1 MSQNYEYEIGRV
13 YGLKRL
19 ISLDHVMGED
29 GYFHTLA
36 TVECVNC
43 GKKSIV
49 RPDTLLYNKFTSCT
63 CQLRTSGGA
72 SSTRLYGVY
81 HNMKYR
87 CNKET
92 AQGYHNY
99 GGRGIKVCE
108 EWSGKDG
115 FIKFQEWALSSGYRE
130 GLSIDRI
137 DVNKGYSPENCR
149 WITKSENTRLANID
163 NRVQHRKADKGEY
176 YGISPNGEF
185 FRFWNASKFSKEHS
199 LVAGY
204 VRRAAN
210 LSRKYNGWTFGF
222 MQDLQNKKT
231 QSTIESR
238 ESEQVEYTAGETPAV
253 EAPGTASL

>member
-185 FRFWNASKFSKEHS
+185 SAFGTQVSSQKSTPLLRDMLGAQQTLVANTMVGLLVSCKTFKTRKLNRLSKAVKASK
-199 LVAGY
+199 
-204 VRRAAN
+204 
-210 LSRKYNGWTFGF
+210 
-222 MQDLQNKKT
+222 
-231 QSTIESR
+231 
-238 ESEQVEYTAGETPAV
+238 
-253 EAPGTASL
+253 